1 VAGAANENEAMQPL
15 REKQPAIEL
24 PVLDRQQEKAK
35 KKLVKRRPADV
46 SQKYRSGVQVAFLL
60 LNLWIGL
67 QFYLFVRHYGTWGQ
81 SPAVPRP
88 PGVEGWLP
96 IASLMNLKAFL
107 LTAEVP
113 RLHPAGLFIL
123 ISFLAISLVFR
134 KSFCSWFC
142 PIGTISETL
151 WKFGRRVFG
160 RNYRLPLWLDI
171 LLRGCKFLVLGLF
184 VYAIVNMPVIAIR
197 QFLEGP
203 YGVVADV
210 KMMNF
215 FRYMSTTAAV
225 VITILVVA
233 SIFVQNFWC
242 RYLCPYGALLGFF
255 SLLSPAKIR
264 RNPDLCIDCAKCAK
278 ACPSRLPVNRKS
290 AIHSMECVACY
301 ECVSAC
307 PAQGAL
313 GMTFAGDSPLSPR
326 ALSFGIVVIFAGLVL
341 VAMVTG
347 NWYAQIPPEV
357 YQDLIPRAHEFSHP

>member
-1 VAGAANENEAMQPL
+1 MQQPL
-15 REKQPAIEL
+15 RPETQPVVEL
-24 PVLDRQQEKAK
+24 PILDNPKQTTK
-35 KKLVKRRPADV
+35 KKLVKRRPSDV
-46 SQKYRSGVQVAFLL
+46 SQKYRSGLQITFLL

-67 QFYLFVRHYGTWGQ
+67 QFYLFVRHYESWGQ

-96 IASLMNLKAFL
+96 IASLMNLKVFVMTL
-107 LTAEVP
+107 EVP
-113 RLHPAGLFIL
+113 HLHPAGLFIL

-134 KSFCSWFC
+134 KSFCSWLC

-151 WKFGRRVFG
+151 WKFGRKVFG

-171 LLRGCKFLVLGLF
+171 ILRGCKFLVLGLF
-184 VYAIVNMPVIAIR
+184 VYAIANMPVTAIR
-197 QFLEGP
+197 HFLDGP

-215 FRYMSTTAAV
+215 FRYLGVTAAI
-225 VITILVVA
+225 VIVFLIIA

-264 RNPDLCIDCAKCAK
+264 RDPNLCIDCAKCAK
-278 ACPSRLPVNRKS
+278 ACPSRLPVDRRA

-301 ECVSAC
+301 ECVAAC
-307 PAQGAL
+307 PARGAL
-313 GMTFAGDSPLSPR
+313 EMTFAGDSPLSPR
-326 ALSFGIVVIFAGLVL
+326 AMAIGIAVIFLGITGL
-341 VAMVTG
+341 AMLTG
-347 NWYAQIPPEV
+347 NWYAQIPAEV